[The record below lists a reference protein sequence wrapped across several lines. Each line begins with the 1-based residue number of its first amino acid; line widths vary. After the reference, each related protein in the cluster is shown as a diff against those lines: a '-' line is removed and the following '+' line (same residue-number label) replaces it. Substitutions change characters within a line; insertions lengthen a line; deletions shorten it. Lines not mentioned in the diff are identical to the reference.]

1 MSEQLEPMGA
11 TEQLDELRVDA
22 RRDAGYSLTEVLV
35 AVVLMSIAI
44 IPILLAAGLSV
55 RTSSQSRNLARME
68 TVLANAADR
77 VNRASEGCDYKI
89 YVEAAALAEKWNPSQ
104 ASVSYQYYV
113 PAASAANPGT
123 WQAGACPDGVR
134 TPGLVQMV
142 TISITS
148 PDGKNIRSI
157 QVVKS
162 DV

>member
-1 MSEQLEPMGA
+1 MGA

-35 AVVLMSIAI
+35 AIVLMSIAI

-89 YVEAAALAEKWNPSQ
+89 YVEAAALAEHWDPSQ

-113 PAASAANPGT
+113 PADAASVGGD
-123 WQAGACPDGVR
+123 WLAGACPDGVR

-148 PDGKNIRSI
+148 PDGNNIRSI